1 MKELGFYKFR
11 CFRVIKRVHQ
21 IQVIKIEKQSVFL
34 QQKIKKKNDR
44 INYFINCQKKFI
56 FFASFVIESIYIRIM

>member
-11 CFRVIKRVHQ
+11 CFCLIKRVHQ
-21 IQVIKIEKQSVFL
+21 IQVIKIEKRSVFL
-34 QQKIKKKNDR
+34 QQQIKKKDR

-56 FFASFVIESIYIRIM
+56 FFASFVIESIYT